1 MDIVKVILSSLGSL
15 IVLFILSKIIGN
27 KQISELSMFDYINGI
42 TIGSIAAEMATRLDQ
57 SFYQPLIAMVIYAL
71 ATFLLS
77 ILSAKSLKVRR
88 IFTGR
93 SIFLLDK
100 GKIFREN
107 FKVAKYDINEFLAQC
122 RIAGY
127 FSLDEIETAVLESN
141 GKISILPKA
150 QNRPCTPAD
159 LAISVPESR
168 PEVNVILDGQILEKN
183 LKYTGNDKN
192 WLNKQLEKQKKSLK
206 DVFLGICNNDNELE
220 IYDIIKEKPLND
232 VFE

>member
-1 MDIVKVILSSLGSL
+1 MDIIKVILASFGSL
-15 IVLFILSKIIGN
+15 IILFILSKIIGN

-42 TIGSIAAEMATRLDQ
+42 TIGSIAAEMATTLDQ
-57 SFYQPLIAMVIYAL
+57 SFYQPLIAMVIYA
-71 ATFLLS
+71 AVTFVLS
-77 ILSAKSLKVRR
+77 ILSIKSLKVRR
-88 IFTGR
+88 LFTGR

-107 FKVAKYDINEFLAQC
+107 FRVAKYDINEFLAQC

-159 LAISVPESR
+159 LAISVPEER

-183 LKYTGNDKN
+183 LQYTGNDKN
-192 WLNKQLEKQKKSLK
+192 WLEKQLEKQKKSLK